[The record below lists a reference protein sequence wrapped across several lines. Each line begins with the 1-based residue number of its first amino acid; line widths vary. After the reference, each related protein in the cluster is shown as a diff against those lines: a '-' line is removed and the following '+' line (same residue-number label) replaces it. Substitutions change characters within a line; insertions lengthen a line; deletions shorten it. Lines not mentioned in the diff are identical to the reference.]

1 MMKLEEVEAVVE
13 VNWMLLSLLL
23 KWYRKLKKTLTA
35 LNPKTTVERC
45 HYVIQTPCSTYP
57 TARKH
62 PLDFAVVRLIG
73 PCPCGV
79 IGEIVEVLR
88 IET

>member
-1 MMKLEEVEAVVE
+1 MMKLEEVGVVVE
-13 VNWMLLSLLL
+13 MNWTLLSLLL

-35 LNPKTTVERC
+35 LSPKTTVERC
-45 HYVIQTPCSTYP
+45 HYVIQTPYLTYQ

-62 PLDFAVVRLIG
+62 PLGVAVVRLIVLR
-73 PCPCGV
+73 PCGV
-79 IGEIVEVLR
+79 IGEIVEALK